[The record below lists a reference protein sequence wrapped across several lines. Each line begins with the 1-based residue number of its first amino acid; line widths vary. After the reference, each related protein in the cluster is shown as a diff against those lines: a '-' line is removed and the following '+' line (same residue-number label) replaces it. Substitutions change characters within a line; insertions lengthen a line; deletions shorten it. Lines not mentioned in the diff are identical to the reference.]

1 VNVKLTKI
9 LNQKTLNTNSSIA
22 LCALSPHSNKTSQN
36 TSKTLPSHHSKPSHL
51 ISSYNKYVLD
61 AMSLIN
67 LYYRVFLPPPMLSH
81 TLSWWWGLSA
91 PETLRAMPAV
101 AHLLVGSPRPDRSR
115 GRSQTKRDT
124 LVLQVGG
131 WT

>member
-1 VNVKLTKI
+1 MLQTSVLEENDYLA
-9 LNQKTLNTNSSIA
+9 NEYNPTNGVS
-22 LCALSPHSNKTSQN
+22 
-36 TSKTLPSHHSKPSHL
+36 
-51 ISSYNKYVLD
+51 
-61 AMSLIN
+61 
-67 LYYRVFLPPPMLSH
+67 
-81 TLSWWWGLSA
+81 TLSCWWSLSV

-101 AHLLVGSPRPDRSR
+101 AWLLFGAPVPDRSR